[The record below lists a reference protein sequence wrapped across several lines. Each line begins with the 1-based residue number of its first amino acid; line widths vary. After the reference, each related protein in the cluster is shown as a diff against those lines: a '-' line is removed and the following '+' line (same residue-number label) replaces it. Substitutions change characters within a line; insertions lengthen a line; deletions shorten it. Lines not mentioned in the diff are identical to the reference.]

1 MTATLWVEITIAG
14 FVYLLAGIFLTLN
27 AAHVYDLQQLPTGWK
42 DYLSV
47 LSVLGVFVSYVL
59 GILMHRLIQILI
71 LRPLNTLLQKLKLNF
86 NVIGD
91 VKPDYYLNNFV
102 LYQYGSQY
110 LHRELDIQFSTFAL
124 FTSLIISLPIL
135 GISLFLWLSQ
145 TSAQSWATPVLMI
158 CIVFSGC
165 FFLANIRQRK
175 HFSELRDQAFNE
187 LMKIHK
193 KNLVEKK

>member
-27 AAHVYDLQQLPTGWK
+27 AAQVYDLQQLPAGLK
-42 DYLSV
+42 EYLSALSV
-47 LSVLGVFVSYVL
+47 LSVFVSYVL

-71 LRPLNTLLQKLKLNF
+71 LRPINTLLQKLKLNF

-91 VKPDYYLNNFV
+91 VKPDYYLKNFV
-102 LYQYGSQY
+102 LYQYGSQS

-135 GISLFLWLSQ
+135 GISLYAWLVH
-145 TSAQSWATPVLMI
+145 TPAQNWALPALATCL
-158 CIVFSGC
+158 VFSGG
-165 FFLANIRQRK
+165 FLLANIRQRR
-175 HFSELRDQAFNE
+175 HFSELRDQAFTE
-187 LMKIHK
+187 LMKLHK
-193 KNLVEKK
+193 KNLSEKK